1 MRREGTIDYTEEY
14 NRFMA
19 RLEAFHQKHGTTLNR
34 EPVLGSQRLDLLK
47 VYKLVTAHG
56 GCEKVTAERGWKRI
70 TLPFNFPPTCTNS
83 AYVMKSV
90 YVKNLELFEQEDF
103 FGKEVPVNKD
113 LIESNISR
121 SREASQAPST
131 KRGPY
136 MTSQMKQ
143 QLQQQQIQQHHQ
155 SQQQHPIP
163 HQVQQQPPVPQ
174 QPIPQPTQSVP
185 QAAPA
190 AAAAATTVVQ
200 PALRPSNFLEGYYI
214 DGGHQNRILLALK
227 SELPNEID
235 WAFSRLISLSF
246 EWNEFSLNMIPGLLN
261 ELLSFAQ
268 PFFDWWTSLDS
279 KENEVAMDEDLLSI
293 SGTHNMERI
302 LQVFHILRNLSF
314 LDQNVIILTEHV
326 AFRKMLQQ
334 GLSMPSSTQLNELR
348 IYCLDTLEC
357 LSIHIT
363 LRSKFDPYLRELHR
377 LLQTNDKAMILGS
390 LRALTRLAAN
400 EHNEK
405 ILSDIDPEIIDRIS
419 QLLLIQDEELIG
431 ATLDY
436 LYQFSSFHGDA
447 AVQIAKNYPGNIISV
462 LVQFLSWGS
471 LKSLPPPITVDPAQ
485 QILHEPYRALHWLQ
499 SNFESNPQAYI
510 YEGELFKL
518 YQTKFI
524 NHGPM
529 LRSADLV
536 TVSRVGFPK
545 METSFVQETEGAP
558 PIQVIKGIAKKHWVD
573 FSGAD
578 DRIICRWIG
587 CQTVVATE
595 AELFK
600 HAVQEHISPGMGLYT
615 CQWLSCRRFTTPTHG
630 RQQVIKHLKTHF
642 PLTPSVK
649 PFSNRPRWFDMRPN
663 VLEVPGRELAG
674 IPLTAVFVLRNLS
687 RQKRNQK
694 LFLPYEESLTRIM
707 GEFPRMAAYI
717 VDILTYLRVG

>member
-1 MRREGTIDYTEEY
+1 MRREGTIEYTEEY

-19 RLEAFHQKHGTTLNR
+19 RLEAFHQKHGTVLNR

-103 FGKEVPVNKD
+103 FGKEVPVNKNEP
-113 LIESNISR
+113 IESNITR
-121 SREASQAPST
+121 SREASQTPSS

-136 MTSQMKQ
+136 MTANLKQ
-143 QLQQQQIQQHHQ
+143 QLHLRQQQELQQHQLQQHQ
-155 SQQQHPIP
+155 QMQQQHL
-163 HQVQQQPPVPQ
+163 QQGASQ
-174 QPIPQPTQSVP
+174 QSMPQPMPSANQS
-185 QAAPA
+185 QSASH
-190 AAAAATTVVQ
+190 T
-200 PALRPSNFLEGYYI
+200 RPSNFLEGYYI
-214 DGGHQNRILLALK
+214 EGGHQNRILLALK

-246 EWNEFSLNMIPGLLN
+246 EWNEFSLNMIPGLLD
-261 ELLSFAQ
+261 ELLGFAQ
-268 PFFDWWTSLDS
+268 PFFEWWSTLDI
-279 KENEVAMDEDLLSI
+279 KCNDELRDEDILSFNE
-293 SGTHNMERI
+293 SHSMERV

-314 LDQNVIILTEHV
+314 LDHNTIILTEHPG
-326 AFRKMLQQ
+326 FRAMLQQ
-334 GLSMPSSTQLNELR
+334 GLSMPPSTHLNELR

-363 LRSKFDPYLRELHR
+363 LRSKFDIYLRELHR
-377 LLQTNDKAMILGS
+377 LLQTNDKAMILGC

-400 EHNEK
+400 ENNEK
-405 ILSDIDPEIIDRIS
+405 ILCEIDPEIIERIS
-419 QLLLIQDEELIG
+419 QLLLVQDEELIG

-447 AVQIAKNYPGNIISV
+447 AVQIAKNFPGNIVSV

-471 LKSLPPPITVDPAQ
+471 PKSIPPPVMVDPAQ

-499 SNFESNPQAYI
+499 SNFESNPMTYI
-510 YEGELFKL
+510 YESELFKL

-545 METSFVQETEGAP
+545 METTFVQEGEGMQP
-558 PIQVIKGIAKKHWVD
+558 VQVIRGIAKKPWVD
-573 FSGAD
+573 FSGAE
-578 DRIICRWIG
+578 DRILCRWTE
-587 CQTVVATE
+587 CQAVLPTE

-600 HAVQEHISPGMGLYT
+600 HAVQEHIAPTMGVYT
-615 CQWLSCRRFTTPTHG
+615 CQWLSCRRFQTPTHD
-630 RQQVIKHLKTHF
+630 RQKVIKHLKTHF

-649 PFSNRPRWFDMRPN
+649 PFSNRPRWFDMRPT
-663 VLEVPGRELAG
+663 VLEAPNRELAG

-694 LFLPYEESLTRIM
+694 LFLPYEESLARIM
-707 GEFPRMAAYI
+707 GEFPRMAAFI
-717 VDILTYLRVG
+717 VDILTFLRVG

>member
-1 MRREGTIDYTEEY
+1 MRREGTIEYTDEY

-19 RLEAFHQKHGTTLNR
+19 RLEAFHHKHGTILNR

-56 GCEKVTAERGWKRI
+56 GCEKVTSERGWKRI

-103 FGKEVPVNKD
+103 FGKDVPVNKFETQ
-113 LIESNISR
+113 ESNITR
-121 SREASQAPST
+121 SREASQAPT
-131 KRGPY
+131 TRRGPY
-136 MTSQMKQ
+136 MTQQMKL
-143 QLQQQQIQQHHQ
+143 QLQQQQAQQAAAQ
-155 SQQQHPIP
+155 QQAQQQAQQAQQQHPIP
-163 HQVQQQPPVPQ
+163 QQPVPQ
-174 QPIPQPTQSVP
+174 PMP
-185 QAAPA
+185 QAPQAPPTA
-190 AAAAATTVVQ
+190 APVAAVV
-200 PALRPSNFLEGYYI
+200 RPSNFYEGYYI
-214 DGGHQNRILLALK
+214 EGGHQNRILLSLK
-227 SELPNEID
+227 SELPNEVD

-268 PFFDWWTSLDS
+268 PFFEWWATLEPKAID
-279 KENEVAMDEDLLSI
+279 ELMDDDVLNMNE
-293 SGTHNMERI
+293 THNLERV

-314 LDQNVIILTEHV
+314 LDQNISILTEHSG
-326 AFRKMLQQ
+326 FRKMLQQ

-363 LRSKFDPYLRELHR
+363 LRSKFDVYLRELHK
-377 LLQTNDKAMILGS
+377 LLHTSDKALILGS

-405 ILSDIDPEIIDRIS
+405 ILSDIDPDIIERIS
-419 QLLLIQDEELIG
+419 QLLLIQDDELIG

-447 AVQIAKNYPGNIISV
+447 AVQIAKSFPGNIVSV
-462 LVQFLSWGS
+462 LVRFLSWGS
-471 LKSLPPPITVDPAQ
+471 PKSVPAPVTVDPAQ

-510 YEGELFKL
+510 YEADLFKL
-518 YQTKFI
+518 YQTKFAA
-524 NHGPM
+524 HGPM

-545 METSFVQETEGAP
+545 METSFVQGPEGMP
-558 PIQVIKGIAKKHWVD
+558 PVQVIRGIAKKHWMD
-573 FSGAD
+573 FSGAE
-578 DRIICRWIG
+578 DRILCRWIG
-587 CQTVVATE
+587 CQTVVANE
-595 AELFK
+595 ADLFK

-615 CQWLSCRRFTTPTHG
+615 CQWLSCRRFTTPTHD

-649 PFSNRPRWFDMRPN
+649 PFSNRPRWFDVRPN
-663 VLEVPGRELAG
+663 VLELPNRDLAG

-694 LFLPYEESLTRIM
+694 LFLPYEESLARIM
-707 GEFPRMAAYI
+707 GEFPKMSAFI

>member
-1 MRREGTIDYTEEY
+1 MRREGTIEYTDEY

-19 RLEAFHQKHGTTLNR
+19 RLEAFHRKHGTVLNR

-103 FGKEVPVNKD
+103 FGKEVPVSKFEAG
-113 LIESNISR
+113 ESNISR
-121 SREASQAPST
+121 SREASQAPPS
-131 KRGPY
+131 KQRGPY
-136 MTSQMKQ
+136 MTAHMKQ
-143 QLQQQQIQQHHQ
+143 LQQQQQQQQQQQIQQ
-155 SQQQHPIP
+155 QQQQAI
-163 HQVQQQPPVPQ
+163 PQ
-174 QPIPQPTQSVP
+174 QPIPQPMPPAPQSN
-185 QAAPA
+185 A
-190 AAAAATTVVQ
+190 AASATAAQ
-200 PALRPSNFLEGYYI
+200 QRPSNFLEGYYI

-246 EWNEFSLNMIPGLLN
+246 EWNEFSLNMIPGLMN
-261 ELLSFAQ
+261 ELLTFAQ
-268 PFFDWWTSLDS
+268 PFFDWWSTLES
-279 KENEVAMDEDLLSI
+279 KEIEELLEEDLLAMSE
-293 SGTHNMERI
+293 THNMERI

-314 LDQNVIILTEHV
+314 LDHNAIILTEHS

-334 GLSMPSSTQLNELR
+334 GLSMPSSTQLDELR
-348 IYCLDTLEC
+348 IYCLDTLES

-363 LRSKFDPYLRELHR
+363 LRSKFDVYLRELHK
-377 LLQTNDKAMILGS
+377 LLHTSDKALILGS

-405 ILSDIDPEIIDRIS
+405 ILSDIDPEIIERIS

-436 LYQFSSFHGDA
+436 LYQFSSFHGDT
-447 AVQIAKNYPGNIISV
+447 AVQIAKNFPGNIVSA
-462 LVQFLSWGS
+462 LVRFLSWGS
-471 LKSLPPPITVDPAQ
+471 PKSLPPPVTVDPAQ

-499 SNFESNPQAYI
+499 SNFESNPNSYI
-510 YEGELFKL
+510 YESELFKL
-518 YQTKFI
+518 YQTKFLV
-524 NHGPM
+524 HGPM
-529 LRSADLV
+529 LRSPDLV

-545 METSFVQETEGAP
+545 METSYIQPGEGLP
-558 PIQVIKGIAKKHWVD
+558 PVQVIKGIAKKHWID
-573 FSGAD
+573 FSGAE
-578 DRIICRWIG
+578 DRIMCRWIG
-587 CQTVVATE
+587 CQTVATTE
-595 AELFK
+595 AELFQ

-615 CQWLSCRRFTTPTHG
+615 CQWLSCRRFTTPTHD
-630 RQQVIKHLKTHF
+630 RQKVIKHLKTHF

-663 VLEVPGRELAG
+663 VLEVPGRDLAG

-694 LFLPYEESLTRIM
+694 LFLPYEENLARIM
-707 GEFPRMAAYI
+707 GEFPRMAAFI

>member
-1 MRREGTIDYTEEY
+1 MRREGTIDYTDEY

-19 RLEAFHQKHGTTLNR
+19 RLESFHQKHGTVLNR

-103 FGKEVPVNKD
+103 FGKEVPVNKHD
-113 LIESNISR
+113 PMESNISR
-121 SREASQAPST
+121 SREASQAPAS

-136 MTSQMKQ
+136 MTAQLKQ
-143 QLQQQQIQQHHQ
+143 QLQQQQLQQ
-155 SQQQHPIP
+155 QQQHQHP
-163 HQVQQQPPVPQ
+163 HQPQMQPQQPIPQ
-174 QPIPQPTQSVP
+174 QPIPQPM
-185 QAAPA
+185 PA
-190 AAAAATTVVQ
+190 AAAPASAVAP
-200 PALRPSNFLEGYYI
+200 PALRPSNFVEGYYI
-214 DGGHQNRILLALK
+214 EGGHQNRILLALK
-227 SELPNEID
+227 SDLPNEID
-235 WAFSRLISLSF
+235 WAFCRLISLSY

-268 PFFDWWTSLDS
+268 PFFDWWTSFES
-279 KENEVAMDEDLLSI
+279 KDQQELIEEDLLNI
-293 SGTHNMERI
+293 SDTHNMERI

-314 LDQNVIILTEHV
+314 LDHNTVILTDHTG
-326 AFRKMLQQ
+326 FRKMLQQ
-334 GLSMPSSTQLNELR
+334 GLSMPPSTQLNELR
-348 IYCLDTLEC
+348 VYCLDTLEC

-363 LRSKFDPYLRELHR
+363 LRSKFDVYLRELHK
-377 LLQTNDKAMILGS
+377 LLHTNDKAMILGC

-405 ILSDIDPEIIDRIS
+405 ILNDIDPEIIERIS
-419 QLLLIQDEELIG
+419 QLLLVQDDELIG

-447 AVQIAKNYPGNIISV
+447 SVQIAKNFPGNIVSA
-462 LVQFLSWGS
+462 LVQFLSWGRP
-471 LKSLPPPITVDPAQ
+471 KSQPTPVAVDPAQ

-510 YEGELFKL
+510 YESELFKL
-518 YQTKFI
+518 YYAKFYQL
-524 NHGPM
+524 GPM
-529 LRSADLV
+529 LKSPDLV

-545 METSFVQETEGAP
+545 METSHVQEAEGAP
-558 PIQVIKGIAKKHWVD
+558 PVQVIKGIAKKHWVD

-578 DRIICRWIG
+578 DRVLCRWIG
-587 CQTVVATE
+587 CQAVVSTE

-600 HAVQEHISPGMGLYT
+600 HAVQEHVSPGMGLYT
-615 CQWLSCRRFTTPTHG
+615 CQWLSCRRFTTPTHD
-630 RQQVIKHLKTHF
+630 RQKVVKHLKTHF

-663 VLEVPGRELAG
+663 TLEGPNRELAG
-674 IPLTAVFVLRNLS
+674 IPLTAVFILRNLS

-694 LFLPYEESLTRIM
+694 LFLPYEESLARIM
-707 GEFPRMAAYI
+707 GEFPSMAAFI

>member
-1 MRREGTIDYTEEY
+1 MRREGTIEYTDEY

-19 RLEAFHQKHGTTLNR
+19 RLETFHQKHGTILNR

-103 FGKEVPVNKD
+103 FGKEVLVKRDEPM
-113 LIESNISR
+113 ESNISR
-121 SREASQAPST
+121 SREASQVPTS

-136 MTSQMKQ
+136 MTANMKA
-143 QLQQQQIQQHHQ
+143 QLQQQQ
-155 SQQQHPIP
+155 QQQM
-163 HQVQQQPPVPQ
+163 QQQQQQMQQQQPIPQ
-174 QPIPQPTQSVP
+174 QPIPQPMPTAPQTA
-185 QAAPA
+185 QAATAAVAPA
-190 AAAAATTVVQ
+190 V
-200 PALRPSNFLEGYYI
+200 RPSNFLEGYYV

-268 PFFDWWTSLDS
+268 PFFDWWSSLES
-279 KENEVAMDEDLLSI
+279 KDNEELMDDDLLSM
-293 SGTHNMERI
+293 SETHNMERI

-314 LDQNVIILTEHV
+314 LDHNTVILTEH
-326 AFRKMLQQ
+326 AGFRKMLQQ
-334 GLSMPSSTQLNELR
+334 GLSMPPSTLLNELR
-348 IYCLDTLEC
+348 IYCLDALES

-363 LRSKFDPYLRELHR
+363 LRSKFDVYLRELHR
-377 LLQTNDKAMILGS
+377 LLQTNDKALILGS

-400 EHNEK
+400 EQNEK
-405 ILSDIDPEIIDRIS
+405 ILCDIDPEIIERIS
-419 QLLLIQDEELIG
+419 QLLLIQDDELIG

-447 AVQIAKNYPGNIISV
+447 AVQIARNFPGNIVSI

-471 LKSLPPPITVDPAQ
+471 PKSMPTPVTVDPAQ

-510 YEGELFKL
+510 YEAELFKL

-524 NHGPM
+524 AHGPM

-545 METSFVQETEGAP
+545 METSYVQEAEGMP
-558 PIQVIKGIAKKHWVD
+558 PVQVIKGIAKKHWVD

-587 CQTVVATE
+587 CQAVVQTE

-615 CQWLSCRRFTTPTHG
+615 CQWLSCRRFTTPTHD

-663 VLEVPGRELAG
+663 VLEAPNRELAG

-694 LFLPYEESLTRIM
+694 LFLPYEESLARIM
-707 GEFPRMAAYI
+707 GEFPRMAAFI

>member
-1 MRREGTIDYTEEY
+1 MKQTNIDYTEEY

-19 RLEAFHQKHGTTLNR
+19 RLEAFHQKHGTVLNR

-103 FGKEVPVNKD
+103 FGKEVPVSKHD
-113 LIESNISR
+113 PMESNISR
-121 SREASQAPST
+121 SREASQVPTS

-136 MTSQMKQ
+136 MTAQMKQ
-143 QLQQQQIQQHHQ
+143 QLQQQQLQ
-155 SQQQHPIP
+155 QQQHQ
-163 HQVQQQPPVPQ
+163 HQHQQQMQPQQPIPQ
-174 QPIPQPTQSVP
+174 QPIPQPMP
-185 QAAPA
+185 PA
-190 AAAAATTVVQ
+190 AQTAPSAAVAP
-200 PALRPSNFLEGYYI
+200 PALRPSNFLEGYYV
-214 DGGHQNRILLALK
+214 DGGHQNRILLSLK
-227 SELPNEID
+227 SDLPNEID
-235 WAFSRLISLSF
+235 WAFSRLISLSY

-268 PFFDWWTSLDS
+268 PFFDWWTSL
-279 KENEVAMDEDLLSI
+279 ETREHEELMDEDLLNI
-293 SGTHNMERI
+293 SDTHNMERI

-314 LDQNVIILTEHV
+314 LEHNTVILTEHSV
-326 AFRKMLQQ
+326 FRKMLQQ
-334 GLSMPSSTQLNELR
+334 GLSMPPSTQLNELR
-348 IYCLDTLEC
+348 VYCLDTLEC

-363 LRSKFDPYLRELHR
+363 LRSKFDVYLRELHR

-419 QLLLIQDEELIG
+419 QLLLVQDEELIG

-447 AVQIAKNYPGNIISV
+447 AVQIAKNFPGNIVSA

-471 LKSLPPPITVDPAQ
+471 PKSLPAPVTVDPAQ

-510 YEGELFKL
+510 YESELFKL
-518 YQTKFI
+518 YQTKFLQ
-524 NHGPM
+524 HGPM

-545 METSFVQETEGAP
+545 METNYVQEAEGMP

-578 DRIICRWIG
+578 DRVICRWIG
-587 CQTVVATE
+587 CQAVVSTE

-600 HAVQEHISPGMGLYT
+600 HAVQEHIPPTMGLYT
-615 CQWLSCRRFTTPTHG
+615 CQWLSCRRFTTPTHD
-630 RQQVIKHLKTHF
+630 RQTVVKHLKTHF

-663 VLEVPGRELAG
+663 VLEVPNRELAG

-694 LFLPYEESLTRIM
+694 LFLPYEESLARIM
-707 GEFPRMAAYI
+707 GEFPRMAAFI

>member
-1 MRREGTIDYTEEY
+1 MRREGTIDYTDEY

-19 RLEAFHQKHGTTLNR
+19 RLETFHQKHGTVLNR

-103 FGKEVPVNKD
+103 FGKEVPVNK
-113 LIESNISR
+113 LEATESNITR
-121 SREASQAPST
+121 SREASQVPST
-131 KRGPY
+131 RRGPY
-136 MTSQMKQ
+136 MTAHMKQ
-143 QLQQQQIQQHHQ
+143 QLQMQQQ
-155 SQQQHPIP
+155 QQQQQAVP
-163 HQVQQQPPVPQ
+163 H
-174 QPIPQPTQSVP
+174 QPIPQPMPTAP

-190 AAAAATTVVQ
+190 MTVNGSQ
-200 PALRPSNFLEGYYI
+200 RPSNFLEGYYV

-268 PFFDWWTSLDS
+268 PFFDWWSTLEPKDI
-279 KENEVAMDEDLLSI
+279 EELMGEDLLNMSD
-293 SGTHNMERI
+293 THNMERV

-314 LDQNVIILTEHV
+314 LDHNTVILTEH
-326 AFRKMLQQ
+326 AGFRKMLQQ
-334 GLSMPSSTQLNELR
+334 GLSMPSSTQLDELR

-363 LRSKFDPYLRELHR
+363 LRSKFDVYLRELQK
-377 LLQTNDKAMILGS
+377 LLHTNDKALILGS

-405 ILSDIDPEIIDRIS
+405 ILSDIDPEIIERIS
-419 QLLLIQDEELIG
+419 QLLLIQDDELIG

-436 LYQFSSFHGDA
+436 LYQFSSFHGDT
-447 AVQIAKNYPGNIISV
+447 AVQIAKNFPGNIV
-462 LVQFLSWGS
+462 AALVRFLSWGS
-471 LKSLPPPITVDPAQ
+471 PKALAPPPTTDPAQ
-485 QILHEPYRALHWLQ
+485 LILHEPYRALHWLQ

-510 YEGELFKL
+510 YEWELFKC
-518 YQTKFI
+518 YQTKFLA
-524 NHGPM
+524 HGPM

-545 METSFVQETEGAP
+545 METTFVQETEGAP
-558 PIQVIKGIAKKHWVD
+558 PVQVIKGIAKKHWVD

-587 CQTVVATE
+587 CQAVVATE

-600 HAVQEHISPGMGLYT
+600 HAVQEHISPGMGLYA
-615 CQWLSCRRFTTPTHG
+615 CQWLSCRRFTTPTHD
-630 RQQVIKHLKTHF
+630 RHKVIKHLKTHF
-642 PLTPSVK
+642 PLTPTVK

-663 VLEVPGRELAG
+663 VLELPNRELAG
-674 IPLTAVFVLRNLS
+674 IPLTAVFILRNLS

-694 LFLPYEESLTRIM
+694 LFLPYEESLARIM
-707 GEFPRMAAYI
+707 GEFPRMAAFI

>member
-19 RLEAFHQKHGTTLNR
+19 RLEAFHQKHGTVLNR

-103 FGKEVPVNKD
+103 FGKEVPVNKFESV
-113 LIESNISR
+113 ESNISR
-121 SREASQAPST
+121 SREASQAPPP
-131 KRGPY
+131 KQRGPY
-136 MTSQMKQ
+136 MTAHMK
-143 QLQQQQIQQHHQ
+143 QLQQQQ
-155 SQQQHPIP
+155 QQQ
-163 HQVQQQPPVPQ
+163 QQQQIHQHQQQAIPQ
-174 QPIPQPTQSVP
+174 QPMPQPMPPAQQTN
-185 QAAPA
+185 PA
-190 AAAAATTVVQ
+190 ASAAVAAQ
-200 PALRPSNFLEGYYI
+200 SQRPSNFMEGYYI

-246 EWNEFSLNMIPGLLN
+246 EWNEFSLNMIPGLMN

-268 PFFDWWTSLDS
+268 PFFDWWSTLELRDI
-279 KENEVAMDEDLLSI
+279 EDLLDEDVLI
-293 SGTHNMERI
+293 MCDTHNMERV

-314 LDQNVIILTEHV
+314 LDHNAIILTEHS

-334 GLSMPSSTQLNELR
+334 GLSMPSSTQLDELR
-348 IYCLDTLEC
+348 IYCLDTLES

-363 LRSKFDPYLRELHR
+363 LRSKFDLYLRELHK
-377 LLQTNDKAMILGS
+377 LLQTSDKALILGS

-405 ILSDIDPEIIDRIS
+405 ILSDIDPEIIERIS

-436 LYQFSSFHGDA
+436 LYQFSSFHGDT
-447 AVQIAKNYPGNIISV
+447 AVQIAKNFPGNIVSA
-462 LVQFLSWGS
+462 LVRFLPWGS
-471 LKSLPPPITVDPAQ
+471 PKSLPPPVTVDPAQ

-499 SNFESNPQAYI
+499 SNFESNPNSYI
-510 YEGELFKL
+510 YESELFKL
-518 YQTKFI
+518 YQTKFLV
-524 NHGPM
+524 HGPM
-529 LRSADLV
+529 LRSPDLV

-545 METSFVQETEGAP
+545 METSYITPGEGMQP
-558 PIQVIKGIAKKHWVD
+558 VQVIKGIAKKHWID

-578 DRIICRWIG
+578 DRIMCRWIG
-587 CQTVVATE
+587 CQTVVSTE
-595 AELFK
+595 SELFQ

-615 CQWLSCRRFTTPTHG
+615 CQWLSCRRFTTPTHD

-674 IPLTAVFVLRNLS
+674 IPLTAVFILRNLS

-694 LFLPYEESLTRIM
+694 LFLPYEENLARIM

-717 VDILTYLRVG
+717 VDILTFLRVG